1 MNNIKM
7 KKNYKP
13 LKLIEQI
20 KAIKN
25 QFSGLKKKMDE
36 EDKISIVLEKET
48 KDYAHILDSTEK

>member
-1 MNNIKM
+1 M
-7 KKNYKP
+7 KKRDKP
-13 LKLIEQI
+13 SKLIEQI
-20 KAIKN
+20 KAIEN